1 MCYKVILHSFILGKS
16 ETRTQDPQ
24 PRPKN
29 QASKNRDPKKQNPK
43 NQNPKNWDPK
53 NKNLKNWHYKILSF
67 FNL

>member
-29 QASKNRDPKKQNPK
+29 QASKNRDPKKAEPEK
-43 NQNPKNWDPK
+43 SEP
-53 NKNLKNWHYKILSF
+53 
-67 FNL
+67 